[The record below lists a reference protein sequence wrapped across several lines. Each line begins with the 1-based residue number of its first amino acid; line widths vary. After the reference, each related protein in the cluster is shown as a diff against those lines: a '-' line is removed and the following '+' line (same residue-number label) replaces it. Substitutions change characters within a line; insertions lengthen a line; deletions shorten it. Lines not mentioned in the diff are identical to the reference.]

1 MKVLFVDDSST
12 TRAVYGA
19 LLEKNGYQ
27 VLLAGSMAE
36 ALDVARAERPPLAI
50 VDFYMPDGNG
60 NELTEALLAEPET
73 RDILVVMHSQRADMV
88 EESLAAGAIDLIYK
102 DDPQDV
108 FLLRVAAMSRFVET
122 QANQREIELVQREK
136 AFVES
141 VLAAVPTALLVIRG
155 QTVITTN
162 HTYGQMFGTTIV
174 DRDVVEVLRGWEC
187 PVDLVASIARGDS
200 ISHRESRWRCG
211 PNEGDLRD
219 VSVSQTM
226 ISPNN
231 ERLLAISDISERKR
245 AEERL
250 LNLAQYDTV
259 TGLANRAHFHTRLK
273 EALRHANRTD
283 RLLALLFLDLDH
295 FKDINDTLGHFVGDL
310 LLKQVAERLLA
321 CTRDTDTVARLG
333 GDEFAVVATNM
344 MQASNA
350 AILAQKLI
358 DTLAKPYEID
368 GHEVITG
375 ASVGITLYPID
386 AAEPDQLLR
395 NADMA
400 LYQVKSESR
409 GTHQYYAPEMQAR
422 AQARKELETGLRHAL
437 TRKEFSLHF
446 QPVVSIDSGEVA
458 GVEALLRWRHSERGM
473 IDPSQFIPVAESTG
487 LIVPLG
493 EWALREA
500 CAQCIAWREAG
511 LPPIPVAVN
520 LSPIQFKRA
529 GLTDTVM
536 QVIAETGID
545 PAWLILE
552 ITESVMMDKT
562 AAVID
567 QLQAL
572 HALGLSLAIDDFGSG
587 YSSLAYLQRFP
598 VDKLKIDRS
607 FMEDVLEDPD
617 AAAIVKVIITLGKTL
632 NLKVVAEGVETEEQ
646 LALLRE
652 QGCDEIQGDFFSRPL
667 SADAFAAWYRKR
679 AKNLNAA

>member
-1 MKVLFVDDSST
+1 M
-12 TRAVYGA
+12 
-19 LLEKNGYQ
+19 
-27 VLLAGSMAE
+27 
-36 ALDVARAERPPLAI
+36 
-50 VDFYMPDGNG
+50 
-60 NELTEALLAEPET
+60 
-73 RDILVVMHSQRADMV
+73 
-88 EESLAAGAIDLIYK
+88 
-102 DDPQDV
+102 
-108 FLLRVAAMSRFVET
+108 
-122 QANQREIELVQREK
+122 
-136 AFVES
+136 
-141 VLAAVPTALLVIRG
+141 
-155 QTVITTN
+155 
-162 HTYGQMFGTTIV
+162 
-174 DRDVVEVLRGWEC
+174 
-187 PVDLVASIARGDS
+187 
-200 ISHRESRWRCG
+200 
-211 PNEGDLRD
+211 
-219 VSVSQTM
+219 
-226 ISPNN
+226 
-231 ERLLAISDISERKR
+231 
-245 AEERL
+245 
-250 LNLAQYDTV
+250 
-259 TGLANRAHFHTRLK
+259 
-273 EALRHANRTD
+273 
-283 RLLALLFLDLDH
+283 
-295 FKDINDTLGHFVGDL
+295 
-310 LLKQVAERLLA
+310 
-321 CTRDTDTVARLG
+321 
-333 GDEFAVVATNM
+333 
-344 MQASNA
+344 
-350 AILAQKLI
+350 
-358 DTLAKPYEID
+358 
-368 GHEVITG
+368 
-375 ASVGITLYPID
+375 
-386 AAEPDQLLR
+386 
-395 NADMA
+395 
-400 LYQVKSESR
+400 
-409 GTHQYYAPEMQAR
+409 
-422 AQARKELETGLRHAL
+422 
-437 TRKEFSLHF
+437 
-446 QPVVSIDSGEVA
+446 VSIDSGEVA